1 MKILIFTEASC
12 EPCKQLRELGER
24 FAKRYGFDF
33 EVIRAETDRDAF
45 LKWGI
50 SGVPAVVIAD
60 GETRRGWFMGAQ
72 SETSFESKLRKFGVI
87 E

>member
-33 EVIRAETDRDAF
+33 EVIRAETDRDVF
-45 LKWGI
+45 LKWGCFWRPRRCDCRRRNKK
-50 SGVPAVVIAD
+50 GMVY
-60 GETRRGWFMGAQ
+60 GELSLKLPLKASCES
-72 SETSFESKLRKFGVI
+72 SE
-87 E
+87 